1 MNVQVTLKDTDTLRA
16 NGVIV
21 TDAMR
26 RLDGM
31 VIELPTPGDHRTDGG
46 TYEDPSDYARRCT
59 DTVTAALFATHPG
72 AVRVDYYTSTR
83 SGWVQVNG
91 REVARIDPAE
101 LIPAQR
107 TSCEDCMALADSVGR
122 NHKPR
127 QDFEVF
133 LR

>member
-46 TYEDPSDYARRCT
+46 TYEDPSDYHY
-59 DTVTAALFATHPG
+59 F
-72 AVRVDYYTSTR
+72 Y
-83 SGWVQVNG
+83 
-91 REVARIDPAE
+91 
-101 LIPAQR
+101 
-107 TSCEDCMALADSVGR
+107 LAI
-122 NHKPR
+122 H
-127 QDFEVF
+127 F
-133 LR
+133 